1 MTIEDAKR
9 RARGQKVLDGLGWG
23 ADWHNPDLDTRFW
36 DFTLENNF
44 GTLWCR
50 PQLSLRDR
58 EMITLSVLIALGA
71 GDGILPHFRN
81 ARNVGLTEE
90 EVREL
95 IFQVMYYAG
104 WSRGSQATRQFNK
117 VVREPGSRWQ
127 HESAKS
133 AARRAKAKGKRSR
146 KKG

>member
-1 MTIEDAKR
+1 MAIEDKKR
-9 RARGQKVLDGLGWG
+9 RARGQKVLDRLGWG
-23 ADWHNPDLDTRFW
+23 AHWNNPDLDNRFW

-44 GTLWCR
+44 GTLWAR

-81 ARNVGLTEE
+81 ARNVGITEE

-95 IFQVMYYAG
+95 IFQTMYYAG

-117 VVREPGSRWQ
+117 VVRETGSRWRADGGKK
-127 HESAKS
+127 SAKPK
-133 AARRAKAKGKRSR
+133 ARLTGKR
-146 KKG
+146 KTKG